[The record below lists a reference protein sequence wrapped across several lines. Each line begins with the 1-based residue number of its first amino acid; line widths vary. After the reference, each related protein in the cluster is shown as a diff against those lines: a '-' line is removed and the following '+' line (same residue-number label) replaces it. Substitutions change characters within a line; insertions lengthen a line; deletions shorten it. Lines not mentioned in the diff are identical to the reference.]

1 MTTTAREPLPPSP
14 PGLQERRGLGT
25 LLKTLSED
33 GAHLVRQEIRLA
45 RIEIAAAMK
54 AVGRGTV
61 LVTIGAMMLLLGAL
75 AAITAIVLLAGDQW
89 LRDRYWLAALA
100 VAVVAGAVAAF
111 AAARGKDKLEPEQL
125 RPDETTE
132 SLKENTAWVKRQLTS
147 GGTSR

>member
-1 MTTTAREPLPPSP
+1 MTPRPSSD
-14 PGLQERRGLGT
+14 GRSGIGRLF
-25 LLKTLSED
+25 KTLAED

-45 RIEIAAAMK
+45 RIEVTQAVR

-61 LVTIGAMMLLLGAL
+61 FVTLGAMMLLLGVL
-75 AAITAIVLLAGDQW
+75 AAITSVVLLAGDQW

-100 VAVVAGAVAAF
+100 VAALAAAGAGLAV
-111 AAARGKDKLEPEQL
+111 ARGKDKLEPEQL

-132 SLKENTAWVKRQLTS
+132 SLKENTAWLKRQLTS

>member
-1 MTTTAREPLPPSP
+1 MSTIAREPLPPLP
-14 PGLQERRGLGT
+14 PADQQRRGLG
-25 LLKTLSED
+25 LLFKTLAED

-45 RIEIAAAMK
+45 RIEVAQTVR

-61 LVTIGAMMLLLGAL
+61 LVTLGSMMLLLGAL
-75 AAITAIVLLAGDQW
+75 AAITAVVLLVGDQW

-100 VAVVAGAVAAF
+100 VAVVAAAAAGFAV
-111 AAARGKDKLEPEQL
+111 ARGKDKLEPEQL

-132 SLKENTAWVKRQLTS
+132 SLKENTAWLKRQLTS